1 MASLGLAGRIAEAQK
16 AYEVYRQL
24 DPTARILTII
34 ERTPMRLKEDIEGL
48 VAGLRLAGMP
58 E

>member
-1 MASLGLAGRIAEAQK
+1 MASLGMVGRIAEARK

-24 DPTARILTII
+24 DPNTRILTIR
-34 ERTPMRLKEDIEGL
+34 ERTPMRLKEDVERF

>member
-1 MASLGLAGRIAEAQK
+1 MVGRIAEARK

-24 DPTARILTII
+24 APAARILTVRK
-34 ERTPMRLKEDIEGL
+34 RTPLRLEEDKEKL